1 MVSTRCFTEGLIYSQ
16 IYYPTDIVTTVK
28 SHRIGWD
35 QIKLGIMIFYTK
47 LCEVLQNIVL
57 FVSGVKLPVL
67 LEIYNGIF
75 KISCSGLDKCIDT
88 VHYQDKA
95 LHIMSE

>member
-1 MVSTRCFTEGLIYSQ
+1 
-16 IYYPTDIVTTVK
+16 
-28 SHRIGWD
+28 
-35 QIKLGIMIFYTK
+35 MIFYTK